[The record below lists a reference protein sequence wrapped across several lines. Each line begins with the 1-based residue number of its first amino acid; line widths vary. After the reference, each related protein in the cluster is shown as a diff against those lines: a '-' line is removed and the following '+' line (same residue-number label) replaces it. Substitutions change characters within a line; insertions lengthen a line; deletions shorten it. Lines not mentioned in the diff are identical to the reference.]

1 MLERHMINNKQ
12 AQYFPK
18 QRQKHQKVELQI
30 LDHDQVPIDE
40 VLHPDQVT
48 PDQRVTLITRA
59 SIALRCIHYDIEK
72 SLFEH
77 DLTQLDLEPGEAPGT
92 QELLHEDLDW
102 IIKTN
107 QMEISRVMRLI
118 SD

>member
-1 MLERHMINNKQ
+1 MINNKQ

-30 LDHDQVPIDE
+30 
-40 VLHPDQVT
+40 
-48 PDQRVTLITRA
+48 
-59 SIALRCIHYDIEK
+59 
-72 SLFEH
+72 
-77 DLTQLDLEPGEAPGT
+77 PGEAPGT

-107 QMEISRVMRLI
+107 HMEISRAMRLI
-118 SD
+118 SDEVSRSSQISDSNPAASASMF